1 MKEDNENSSCI
12 GPSLGLV
19 EAFDYLDGTPGKLKY
34 MDENN
39 NYKVFDNPADL
50 FANKDARL
58 YGTVIYPGT
67 KYRGSDVDIQAGVA
81 VWNDEKQD

>member
-1 MKEDNENSSCI
+1 MKTLLASAR
-12 GPSLGLV
+12 SLGLV

-58 YGTVIYPGT
+58 YGTVYLSGYKI
-67 KYRGSDVDIQAGVA
+67 
-81 VWNDEKQD
+81 